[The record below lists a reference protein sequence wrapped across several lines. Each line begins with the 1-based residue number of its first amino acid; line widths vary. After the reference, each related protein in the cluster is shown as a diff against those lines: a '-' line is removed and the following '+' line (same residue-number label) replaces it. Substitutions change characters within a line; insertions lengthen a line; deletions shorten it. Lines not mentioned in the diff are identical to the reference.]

1 MFELRLTVDL
11 FQPVQVAETKT
22 QIFYIEYVYG
32 VVTARAWYQHI
43 VPGNPSLKQRDKD
56 AVIRDE
62 QAEEE
67 STNSFC
73 RGMGA

>member
-1 MFELRLTVDL
+1 MSVL
-11 FQPVQVAETKT
+11 F
-22 QIFYIEYVYG
+22 
-32 VVTARAWYQHI
+32 VTARAWYQH

-56 AVIRDE
+56 AVICDE
-62 QAEEE
+62 QAEER